1 MRGTEGKRG
10 TADRRQRIAAAV
22 ALAAAGAMA
31 LGAAPAPG
39 ATADAGQIVRGG
51 QGSVPDAQ
59 DRPVEVDDTHRTALP
74 NDETYRFLGEPGT
87 VIWELADAPWDTT
100 RKAAGAVR
108 QSLTGVEGPGALV
121 GYDLNGDGEP
131 VVRFDSRGDPPDGHD
146 LPAGRDLPAGTG
158 GDGTRWVFAAPGT
171 YTFSF
176 ATATESADGRKPV
189 STEETYTVLVGDEAI
204 AQASQEPATDAPAP
218 RETPSA
224 GSTEAAEP
232 PATAPEAGVRDRFGV
247 RKPAV
252 ASAPTDAADATA
264 VTTKKTL
271 DEGHIDLAARVVD
284 GKMQIHIKDGT
295 IAGKTTWREPSS
307 VVLHVKPAAR
317 KTIPASDD
325 FAFLGKEGDPV
336 WLLDQVQQDGL
347 LWPGWSTDNIA
358 AGATKGG
365 VDFALTKV
373 DGPGSYAL
381 YNYDGLSG
389 ASVLFNSGDG
399 VPDSFTVP
407 ANSHAHGG
415 WAFSKEGVY
424 RLTFRMS
431 GTLANGTKVSDTETV
446 TFAVGDT
453 DPGAVAP
460 GDGSGK
466 GSPGTSGPSDTT
478 GSGSTAGSGSGSDST
493 GGTSTDGS
501 GGGSMASTGAGQA
514 LPLGT
519 AAAALTTLGAAS
531 VLAARRR
538 RTARG

>member
-1 MRGTEGKRG
+1 MRGTAG
-10 TADRRQRIAAAV
+10 RRQRIAAAV
-22 ALAAAGAMA
+22 ALAAAGVMT
-31 LGAAPAPG
+31 LGAAPEPR
-39 ATADAGQIVRGG
+39 ATTAAGQIVQDG
-51 QGSVPDAQ
+51 QGVALDAQ
-59 DRPVEVDDTHRTALP
+59 DRPVEVDDTHRTAVP
-74 NDETYRFLGEPGT
+74 NDETYRFLGEPGML
-87 VIWELADAPWDTT
+87 IWELADAPWDTT
-100 RKAAGAVR
+100 RKAAGSVR
-108 QSLTGVEGPGALV
+108 RALTGVEGPGALV

-131 VVRFDSRGDPPDGHD
+131 VLRFDSRDVRPDGHD
-146 LPAGRDLPAGTG
+146 LPAGTG
-158 GDGTRWVFAAPGT
+158 EGGTRWVFAAPGT
-171 YTFSF
+171 YTLTF
-176 ATATESADGRKPV
+176 ATGTGSADGEQPS

-204 AQASQEPATDAPAP
+204 ERATQERAAEAEVP

-224 GSTEAAEP
+224 ASTGNPDADEP
-232 PATAPEAGVRDRFGV
+232 PATAPDAGARDWPGV

-252 ASAPTDAADATA
+252 AAAPTDSADAT
-264 VTTKKTL
+264 VVSTKKTL

-284 GKMQIHIKDGT
+284 RKMQIHIKDGT

-307 VVLHVKPAAR
+307 VVLHVKPVAK

-325 FAFLGKEGDPV
+325 FAFLGKKGDPV

-365 VDFALTKV
+365 VDFALTEV

-381 YNYDGLSG
+381 YTYDGLSG
-389 ASVLFNSGDG
+389 ATVLFNSRDG

-415 WAFSKEGVY
+415 WAFSEEGVY

-431 GTLANGTKVSDTETV
+431 GTLANGTEVSDTETV

-453 DPGAVAP
+453 DPGSVAP

-466 GSPGTSGPSDTT
+466 GGSGTSGSSDTT
-478 GSGSTAGSGSGSDST
+478 GSGSAADSGSGAGSGSGST
-493 GGTSTDGS
+493 GGTSADGS
-501 GGGSMASTGAGQA
+501 GDGSMASTGAGQA
-514 LPLGT
+514 LLLGT
-519 AAAALTTLGAAS
+519 AAAAFTTLGAAA